1 MTAMLRSAL
10 RLAERGLAV
19 FPCVPGGKEPACA
32 NGFKAASADA
42 AVIEQWWHTRPDC
55 NIAVATGTVSGIF
68 AVDIDGVDGELGLRR
83 LEAEHGELPA
93 TVEVITGKGRHC
105 YFRMPGVQVRNS
117 ASKVADHVDVRGDG
131 GYVLVPPSLHP
142 SGRRYTWSVD
152 SATSFA
158 VAPDWLLNRIG
169 RPGGAALP
177 APPAEWRDLI
187 RDGVGDGQRNHT
199 ITRLAGYL
207 LRRRVDPLVAL
218 ELLAVW
224 NDARCQP
231 PIGAVELATILDS
244 IAGRELKRRGVG

>member
-42 AVIEQWWHTRPDC
+42 AVIEAWWRTRPDC
-55 NIAVATGTVSGIF
+55 NIAVATGVVSGIF
-68 AVDIDGVDGELGLRR
+68 AVDIDGIDGELGLRR

-93 TVEVITGKGRHC
+93 TVEVITDKGRHC
-105 YFRMPGVQVRNS
+105 YFRMPEVQVRNS
-117 ASKVADHVDVRGDG
+117 ASKVADRVDVRGDG
-131 GYVLVPPSLHP
+131 GYALVPPSLHP

-158 VAPDWLLNRIG
+158 AAPDWLLTRIG
-169 RPGGAALP
+169 RPGAAVP
-177 APPAEWRDLI
+177 APPAEWRDLV
-187 RDGVGDGQRNHT
+187 RDGVGEGLRNQT
-199 ITRLAGYL
+199 VTRLAGYL

-218 ELLAVW
+218 ELLSTTA
-224 NDARCQP
+224 
-231 PIGAVELATILDS
+231 GASLRSALSSLPLSSTAS
-244 IAGRELKRRGVG
+244 PAAS